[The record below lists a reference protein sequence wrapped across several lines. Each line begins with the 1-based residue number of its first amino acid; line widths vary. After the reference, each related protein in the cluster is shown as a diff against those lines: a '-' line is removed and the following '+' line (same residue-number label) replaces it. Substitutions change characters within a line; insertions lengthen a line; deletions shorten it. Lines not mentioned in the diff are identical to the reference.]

1 MCLNETRL
9 DNHISDHELNID
21 NYSLVRKDRSRK
33 GGGVA
38 LYVHE
43 TLAFNVC
50 TDLNNDDLELLWCK
64 INPKHQA
71 SFLLCCFYCSPSISV
86 VQSIYISSEL
96 TEKELSKSCQK
107 WRIIILHQMLD
118 QAQNFSLLC

>member
-33 GGGVA
+33 GGGIA

-43 TLAFNVC
+43 SLAFNVC
-50 TDLNNDDLELLWCK
+50 TDLNNDDLELIWCK

-71 SFLLCCFYCSPSISV
+71 SLL
-86 VQSIYISSEL
+86 IYVMNMLLLDVLEL
-96 TEKELSKSCQK
+96 KLP
-107 WRIIILHQMLD
+107 
-118 QAQNFSLLC
+118 ANPGSLMI